1 MLRLPESPYLLRK
14 GRRERALAA
23 LGTLR
28 GGPCEAELTALEQAT
43 AKETKGAARR
53 EAGWRTLLEPKIL
66 RRLGV
71 CVVLQFFQQFA
82 GINAIVYFTPH
93 ILKSSGTVATL
104 GSSLRLSADS
114 AALLATAVT
123 YFPKIP
129 AMFLTM
135 ALMDT
140 WGRAKMLRVFSPAMG
155 LCLGALGLSLGSS
168 SGVAATVALV
178 AIALYGIFFNL
189 SLGPVPNIHGPSRSR
204 SGSAATTVSL
214 WALLLAHAMVSFCS
228 WCQRRLAARPAVPL
242 ARSPASVGL
251 RAPSLR
257 HQLGRRRVR
266 RRCHCVGAFIMVIA
280 LVVTQTTCTTL
291 VATPAGRPSRTDSL
305 SRSAT
310 RAPARRRASRT
321 TRPSLSW
328 PWTPRCRSTTSS
340 TRPSGRGGRATRG
353 TRPRRLCTNQSVV
366 SRRVDGVRRAAMG

>member
-1 MLRLPESPYLLRK
+1 MD
-14 GRRERALAA
+14 AA
-23 LGTLR
+23 V
-28 GGPCEAELTALEQAT
+28 AEQAT

-155 LCLGALGLSLGSS
+155 LCLAALGLSLGSS

-178 AIALYGIFFNL
+178 AIITALTRGMDLL
-189 SLGPVPNIHGPSRSR
+189 SRLASVSVVLMIML
-204 SGSAATTVSL
+204 ATVAPQVDTRQTGME
-214 WALLLAHAMVSFCS
+214 WREQKAHAPLATAAE
-228 WCQRRLAARPAVPL
+228 RRLYSFR
-242 ARSPASVGL
+242 GL
-251 RAPSLR
+251 S
-257 HQLGRRRVR
+257 
-266 RRCHCVGAFIMVIA
+266 
-280 LVVTQTTCTTL
+280 
-291 VATPAGRPSRTDSL
+291 D
-305 SRSAT
+305 
-310 RAPARRRASRT
+310 
-321 TRPSLSW
+321 
-328 PWTPRCRSTTSS
+328 
-340 TRPSGRGGRATRG
+340 
-353 TRPRRLCTNQSVV
+353 
-366 SRRVDGVRRAAMG
+366 